1 MYEPGPSAESL
12 AAFGLSLRDIPD
24 EICEV
29 LPDVWQAYKV
39 FEAMGTQWRTGAC
52 GATGL
57 DYTSIRHVAGFLG
70 LTRSEVTDVFP
81 DIRVMEAEALR
92 VMAEQRDSK

>member
-1 MYEPGPSAESL
+1 LPE
-12 AAFGLSLRDIPD
+12 

-29 LPDVWQAYKV
+29 WPDTWQAFQV
-39 FEAMGTQWRTGAC
+39 FEAMSTQWRTGAC

-57 DYTSIRHVAGFLG
+57 DYTSIRDVAGFLG
-70 LTRSEVTDVFP
+70 LTRAQDTDIFP
-81 DIRVMEAEALR
+81 DIRIMEAEALR

>member
-1 MYEPGPSAESL
+1 LPE
-12 AAFGLSLRDIPD
+12 

-29 LPDVWQAYKV
+29 WPDTWQAFQV
-39 FEAMGTQWRTGAC
+39 FEAMSTQWRTGAC

-57 DYTSIRHVAGFLG
+57 DYTSIRDVAGFLG
-70 LTRSEVTDVFP
+70 LTQGQAADIFP
-81 DIRVMEAEALR
+81 DLRIMEAEALR

>member
-1 MYEPGPSAESL
+1 
-12 AAFGLSLRDIPD
+12 
-24 EICEV
+24 
-29 LPDVWQAYKV
+29 
-39 FEAMGTQWRTGAC
+39 MGTQWRTGAC

-57 DYTSIRHVAGFLG
+57 DYTSIRHVASFLG
-70 LTRSEVTDVFP
+70 LTRLEVADVFP

>member
-1 MYEPGPSAESL
+1 M
-12 AAFGLSLRDIPD
+12 
-24 EICEV
+24 
-29 LPDVWQAYKV
+29 WQAFKV

-57 DYTSIRHVAGFLG
+57 DYTSIRHVACFLG
-70 LTRSEVTDVFP
+70 LTRSEVADVFP

>member
-1 MYEPGPSAESL
+1 LPEEN
-12 AAFGLSLRDIPD
+12 
-24 EICEV
+24 CEV
-29 LPDVWQAYKV
+29 WPDIWPAFKV
-39 FEAMGTQWRTGAC
+39 FEAMTTQWRTGVC

-70 LTRSEVTDVFP
+70 LSRVQVADIFP

-92 VMAEQRDSK
+92 VMADQRDSK